1 MTITHKKANMKDPTA
16 PLYGL
21 ILSGGKSSRMGTDK
35 ALLEYHG
42 LPQRDLLYQMVA
54 QVCEHTFLSMRE
66 EQLVDLK
73 QPFPYILDKNEYKG
87 PFNGLLSAHAT
98 YPTVA
103 WLVFACDL
111 PLLDQEA
118 IAQLV
123 RERDPHKDA
132 TSFATRQTG
141 LPEPLAAIWEPRGL
155 KKAIDYLYGAQSSC
169 PRKFLINADTKII
182 FPENDRVL
190 MNANSMEDFK
200 RIQEILQSP

>member
-1 MTITHKKANMKDPTA
+1 MQEPVV

-42 LPQRDLLYQMVA
+42 LPQRDLLYQMVS

-66 EQLVDLK
+66 EQVADLN
-73 QPFPYILDKNEYKG
+73 QELPYILDKNEYKG

-98 YPTVA
+98 YPEVA

-111 PLLDQEA
+111 PLLDQQA

-123 RERDPHKDA
+123 RERDTNKDA
-132 TSFATRQTG
+132 TSFATSQTG
-141 LPEPLAAIWEPRGL
+141 LPEPLAAIWEPSGL
-155 KKAIDYLYGAQSSC
+155 IKSIDYLYGAKSSC
-169 PRKFLINADTKII
+169 PRKFLINADTKLI

-190 MNANSMEDFK
+190 MNANSMEDYK
-200 RIQEILQSP
+200 KIQEILQSP